1 MILEFKKSKTLSVR
15 MRHTTTWI
23 DDEPIN
29 ENLEYILQEVTE
41 NNNDFGIQKIRDF
54 IENRKVYGDF
64 D

>member
-1 MILEFKKSKTLSVR
+1 MVKTTGIS
-15 MRHTTTWI
+15 
-23 DDEPIN
+23 PYIN

-54 IENRKVYGDF
+54 IENRKAYGDF

>member
-1 MILEFKKSKTLSVR
+1 

-41 NNNDFGIQKIRDF
+41 NNNDFGIQKIRKVLDKHKKYGEIF
-54 IENRKVYGDF
+54 EPNGYIEY
-64 D
+64 

>member
-1 MILEFKKSKTLSVR
+1 

-54 IENRKVYGDF
+54 IESRKAYGDF
-64 D
+64 Y